1 MIDNTELIEAM
12 KKFKNT
18 TAFTIDSVLCDRCSR
33 EVQIDDIEFQEFTSI
48 QYRGAYNSIFGDG
61 MNISIDVCQHCLK
74 ETLGPW
80 LKIENPFNVTY
91 E

>member
-1 MIDNTELIEAM
+1 M
-12 KKFKNT
+12 KNFKKT
-18 TAFTIDSVLCDRCSR
+18 RALTIDSISCDRCSR
-33 EVQIDDIEFQEFTSI
+33 EAQIDDMEFQEFTSI

-61 MNISIDVCQHCLK
+61 MDISVDICQHCLK

-80 LKIENPFNVTY
+80 LKIKDPSNVTT